1 MKRGATVLI
10 LVLACSGWLVSQD
23 AIRFDD
29 FFIDRTMRIDYF
41 HGGDSKVEWITT
53 DKIYDQGVWAGSKIH
68 LIDRFDNGRYYIKVY
83 DALSGKLIYSK
94 GFDCYFAEYKTTE
107 SALKG
112 IKRTYH
118 ETALIPYPKQKIRF
132 TLEIRDKKNILH
144 RLYTQDIDPA
154 GINIIKES
162 PDQRA
167 KVFEVLKNG
176 APAAKVDVAF
186 IAEGYRKEER
196 ELFRSDL
203 KRFADV
209 FLSLEPYTTHK
220 QKFNLYGVFRP
231 SEESGCDEP
240 RRGVFRRT
248 AVEASFNS
256 LGSERYLLTE
266 DNKSLRDIAAAVP
279 YDALVIMVNHK
290 RYGGGG
296 IYNFYCVFT
305 AHNQWSD
312 YLLLHEFGH
321 SFAGLADEYY
331 TSSVAY
337 NEFYPEG
344 VEPTEPNIT
353 ALLDPSNLK
362 WKEFLSPGIKIPTPW
377 EKEGYDK
384 MDRAY
389 QKKRR
394 DINAKISKLMREGA
408 AETEVEKWEKESAEL
423 SRTHR
428 DQVEAYFARSRFKG
442 KVGAFEGAGYAS
454 LGLYRPMLDCLM
466 FTRGK
471 KPFCR
476 VCAQAVVRVIEHFSE

>member
-1 MKRGATVLI
+1 MKRGAIFLI
-10 LVLACSGWLVSQD
+10 LILACSGWIVTQGTVP
-23 AIRFDD
+23 FED
-29 FFIDRTMRIDYF
+29 FFVDKTMRIDYF
-41 HGGDSKVEWITT
+41 HGGSAKVEWITL
-53 DKIYDQGVWAGSKIH
+53 DRIYEQGVWAGSKNH
-68 LIDRFDNGRYYIKVY
+68 LIDRFDNGRYYIKVH
-83 DALSGKLIYSK
+83 DVFSGKLIYSR
-94 GFDCYFAEYKTTE
+94 GFNCYFGEYQTTDP
-107 SALKG
+107 ARDG
-112 IKRTYH
+112 IMRTYH
-118 ETALIPYPKQKIRF
+118 ESALIPYPKRKIRLTVEKRNKENF
-132 TLEIRDKKNILH
+132 LQSFF
-144 RLYTQDIDPA
+144 TQDIDPA
-154 GINIIKES
+154 GVSIIRES
-162 PDQRA
+162 PDQRT
-167 KVFEVLKNG
+167 KVIEVLKNG
-176 APAAKVDVAF
+176 APAVKVDVAF
-186 IAEGYRKEER
+186 IAEGYRKEEE

-203 KRFADV
+203 KRFGDV
-209 FLSLEPYTTHK
+209 FLSLEPYTTLK
-220 QKFNLYGVFRP
+220 QNINIYGVFRP

-240 RRGVFRRT
+240 LRGVFRRT

-305 AHNQWSD
+305 AHNQWAE

-337 NEFYPEG
+337 NEFYPPG

-353 ALLDPSNLK
+353 ALQDPSNIK
-362 WKEFLSPGIKIPTPW
+362 WKEFLSPGIDIPTPW

-384 MDRAY
+384 IANAY

-394 DINAKISKLMREGA
+394 EINAQISRLKREKGA
-408 AETEVEKWEKESAEL
+408 ESDIEKWEKEGEEL

-428 DQVEAYFARSRFKG
+428 DNIEAYFARSRYKG

-454 LGLYRPMLDCLM
+454 QGLYRPMLDCLM

-476 VCAQAVVRVIEHFSE
+476 VCTQAVIRMIKHFSD

>member
-1 MKRGATVLI
+1 M
-10 LVLACSGWLVSQD
+10 
-23 AIRFDD
+23 
-29 FFIDRTMRIDYF
+29 
-41 HGGDSKVEWITT
+41 
-53 DKIYDQGVWAGSKIH
+53 
-68 LIDRFDNGRYYIKVY
+68 
-83 DALSGKLIYSK
+83 
-94 GFDCYFAEYKTTE
+94 
-107 SALKG
+107 
-112 IKRTYH
+112 
-118 ETALIPYPKQKIRF
+118 
-132 TLEIRDKKNILH
+132 
-144 RLYTQDIDPA
+144 
-154 GINIIKES
+154 
-162 PDQRA
+162 
-167 KVFEVLKNG
+167 
-176 APAAKVDVAF
+176 AF
-186 IAEGYRKEER
+186 IAEGYRKEEW

-377 EKEGYDK
+377 EKEDYDK

-423 SRTHR
+423 FRTHR
-428 DQVEAYFARSRFKG
+428 DQVEAYFARSRFKD
-442 KVGAFEGAGYAS
+442 KVGAFEGAGYAL